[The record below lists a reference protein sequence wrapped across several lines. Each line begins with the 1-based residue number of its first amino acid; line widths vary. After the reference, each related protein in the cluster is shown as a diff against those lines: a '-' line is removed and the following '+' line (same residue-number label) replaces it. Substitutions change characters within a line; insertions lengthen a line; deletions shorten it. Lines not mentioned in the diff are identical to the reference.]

1 MTAAAG
7 HVGDVLRGAGGL
19 QVSRLVGIADD
30 GIFTADINELGAP
43 VGRVEGDA
51 VRLFEA
57 GGKNGNLVGFA
68 GTGNAAEDFDFAAAA
83 FGEKEIAVGGGANQ
97 PRVVEPLG
105 VELDLKAVGR
115 LGPGIRRAL
124 DKLRSVARRLGG
136 VRLGKIL
143 EGDFVNRARFFIA
156 VVEES
161 GRGTRAE
168 ERRRQR
174 DCAGYRGR

>member
-1 MTAAAG
+1 MCCAG
-7 HVGDVLRGAGGL
+7 PGL

-30 GIFTADINELGAP
+30 GIFAADINELGAP

-83 FGEKEIAVGGGANQ
+83 FGEEEIAVRGGADQ
-97 PRVVEPLG
+97 PRVVEPFG

-124 DKLRSVARRLGG
+124 DELRGVARGFGG

-143 EGDFVNRARFFIA
+143 EGDFVDRARFFIA
-156 VVEES
+156 VVEEWR
-161 GRGTRAE
+161 RGARA
-168 ERRRQR
+168 RSVGGSRVARG
-174 DCAGYRGR
+174 CRGR